1 MSASISRTHFPKE
14 VATALGISVDTVGRY
29 AREGIIPFE
38 MTPKGHRR
46 YDIEEVR
53 DALTSTLSSSPQRL
67 LSSPVSQG
75 RKLVAGPQVRVSR
88 QARLR
93 EDLRATRTVERE
105 EIASEK
111 GTDDRSTDSVFDE
124 VLGHAR
130 RVLVAASK

>member
-1 MSASISRTHFPKE
+1 MSASVSRTHFPKE
-14 VATALGISVDTVGRY
+14 VATALGISVDSIGRY

-53 DALTSTLSSSPQRL
+53 DALASTLSPAPTRLAPSPA
-67 LSSPVSQG
+67 PQG
-75 RKLVAGPQVRVSR
+75 RKLVAGPEVRVSP
-88 QARLR
+88 QSRLR

-105 EIASEK
+105 EIASDE
-111 GTDDRSTDSVFDE
+111 GPAGRSTDSVFDE

-130 RVLVAASK
+130 RVLVAASR